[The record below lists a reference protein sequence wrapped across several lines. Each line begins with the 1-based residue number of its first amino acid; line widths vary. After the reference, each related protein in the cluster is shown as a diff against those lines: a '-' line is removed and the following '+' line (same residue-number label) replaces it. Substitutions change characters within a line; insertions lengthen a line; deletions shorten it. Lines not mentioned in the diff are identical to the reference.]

1 MGAFSVQ
8 RFFISRTIRTVIT
21 FLNPPSSLADKEDM
35 NKVIVPLVVAGALGL
50 GAVATVYSLMSK
62 KGAAITIVAPEA
74 KMVVA
79 RRAIVPGQTITTD
92 DLTSISVSGKKEP
105 DGTFAAPADVAGR
118 VALIPIAEN
127 QPVLTSL
134 LADPNAG
141 SGLQALLPDG
151 TRAITL
157 QVDEVSGVGGLL
169 VPGCR
174 VDLLTSLHEGGANSL
189 FTRTLVQDVKV
200 IAVGQSLAAPSADGG
215 IARSVTM
222 IVTPQQA
229 ETIELASNVGRPRLV
244 LRSGTD
250 HNIVSSEGVRLSE
263 IDGTKP
269 LTALATNTK
278 STRSVEIIRG
288 GTESTVTFSD
298 GIDTAQ
304 SRTSAVPSVAGGK
317 SDTSTIAPR

>member
-1 MGAFSVQ
+1 
-8 RFFISRTIRTVIT
+8 
-21 FLNPPSSLADKEDM
+21 M
-35 NKVIVPLVVAGALGL
+35 NKVIVPLIVAGVLGL
-50 GAVATVYSLMSK
+50 GAATTVYSLISK
-62 KGAAITIVAPEA
+62 KGAPITIVAAET

-79 RRAIVPGQTITTD
+79 KHAIVPGQTITAD
-92 DLTSISVSGKKEP
+92 DLTTVSVSGKKEP

-118 VALIPIAEN
+118 VALIPIGEN
-127 QPVLTSL
+127 QPVLASL

-174 VDLLTSLHEGGANSL
+174 VDVLTSLHESGADSL
-189 FTRTLVQDVKV
+189 MTRTLVQDVKV

-222 IVTPQQA
+222 VVTPQQA
-229 ETIELASNVGRPRLV
+229 ETIELASNVGRPRLI
-244 LRSGTD
+244 LRSGAD
-250 HNIVSSEGVRLSE
+250 HNIISSEGVRLSE
-263 IDGTKP
+263 LNGTKP
-269 LTALATNTK
+269 IAAIAVNNK
-278 STRSVEIIRG
+278 INHSVEIIRG
-288 GTESTVTFSD
+288 GTESTVTFPD
-298 GIDTAQ
+298 ATGIAQ
-304 SRTSAVPSVAGGK
+304 SQPAVTPSVAGGK